1 MSAIDRRLTKLEEIA
16 PQRSNLDALS
26 ASELEALAEALA
38 EQDAVLRGTKIA
50 AIDLR
55 PESELAV
62 TRFINELQEGPR

>member
-50 AIDLR
+50 ALDLR
-55 PESELAV
+55 SESELAV
-62 TRFINELQEGPR
+62 TRFINELQEGHR